1 MQRALDTG
9 GRGEC
14 PADLLDVGGSAD
26 GALTAAQSAALL
38 ALAKEFPETLSHCY
52 CATLSGAQQAKQSS
66 VCYEYVAV

>member
-14 PADLLDVGGSAD
+14 PADLLDVGGSAE

-38 ALAKEFPETLSHCY
+38 ALAQEFPETLSHCY

-66 VCYEYVAV
+66 VCYEYVVV